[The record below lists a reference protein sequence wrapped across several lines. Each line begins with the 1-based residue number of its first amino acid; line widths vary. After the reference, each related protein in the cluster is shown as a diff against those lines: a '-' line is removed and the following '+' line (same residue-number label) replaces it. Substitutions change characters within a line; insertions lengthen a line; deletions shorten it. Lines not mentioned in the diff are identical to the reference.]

1 MVKPVKH
8 IPGYALLT
16 LAAGASNRMG
26 RAKQLL
32 PWGDSTLLGH
42 TLEQVRKVQVQ
53 RKYLL
58 LGSRAEQILEEVD
71 VTGFI
76 PLIFAGWEEGMGA
89 GIAYAINNMI
99 NDLPELQGVMVT
111 LADQPLVD
119 TAQLE
124 AMLSVH
130 LESQKSLLACDY
142 GSKTG
147 VPAIISG
154 EHLRTLQHLQ
164 GDRGASAL
172 FRNFPEQLERYVP
185 ERSLIDIDDPET
197 YRQYYLE
204 TFGTQP
210 PL

>member
-1 MVKPVKH
+1 MTN
-8 IPGYALLT
+8 YALLT

-32 PWGDSTLLGH
+32 PWGDNTLLGH
-42 TLEQVRKVQVQ
+42 ALEQVRQVRVR

-71 VTGFI
+71 ITGFI
-76 PLIFAGWEEGMGA
+76 PMVFAGWEEGMGA

-111 LADQPLVD
+111 LADQPMVD
-119 TAQLE
+119 TVQLE
-124 AMLSVH
+124 DMLSIH
-130 LESQKSLLACDY
+130 RESQRSLLACDY
-142 GSKTG
+142 GTKTG

-154 EHLRTLQHLQ
+154 EHLSALQQLQ
-164 GDRGASAL
+164 GDRGASEL
-172 FRNFPEQLERYVP
+172 FRNFPGQLERYVP

-197 YRQYYLE
+197 YRQCYWD